1 LRNRAVSATPTEVL
15 AARTPRPTFG
25 GGSSGSRRTCRTAR
39 DGRSGGARLDLRM
52 PAAVPRR
59 RAPRRGAVLAPH
71 RAFRLQPPRPP
82 GGGALRP
89 LRPSAHRL
97 LAVKTVAI
105 LRECSCACGPCTS
118 PASAEPAVSMVM
130 RAAQAAFEAT
140 TFARSRRSSTRR
152 TATSWLPSWV
162 RVVQSQN
169 AYPLVRV
176 RREALRQA
184 QPFAASSDRR
194 ACGLC
199 RSNLSDD
206 GAAG

>member
-59 RAPRRGAVLAPH
+59 APRRGAVLAPH

-105 LRECSCACGPCTS
+105 LRECSCAWRTLHLTREC
-118 PASAEPAVSMVM
+118 
-130 RAAQAAFEAT
+130 RACSEHGDEGCAG
-140 TFARSRRSSTRR
+140 
-152 TATSWLPSWV
+152 
-162 RVVQSQN
+162 
-169 AYPLVRV
+169 RV
-176 RREALRQA
+176 RGHDIREIEEIIDEADGYVVVAKLGTGGAVAERLPA
-184 QPFAASSDRR
+184 CARETRSTASS
-194 ACGLC
+194 AAVCGVL
-199 RSNLSDD
+199 RSESVWAVQEQPLR
-206 GAAG
+206 